1 MKNQALLEKNITL
14 TDKLTQA
21 NEKNKR
27 QQARIDSMQ
36 ETIKKQ
42 REEIEIMKMQ
52 IKGAE
57 QAFRNVYKGEY
68 MGDEDKIKQKKHSVF
83 TMSLN
88 QAKKWLD
95 RLQAIRGV
103 KK

>member
-36 ETIKKQ
+36 ETINKQ
-42 REEIEIMKMQ
+42 REDMEIMKMQ
-52 IKGAE
+52 VKGA
-57 QAFRNVYKGEY
+57 RK
-68 MGDEDKIKQKKHSVF
+68 
-83 TMSLN
+83 
-88 QAKKWLD
+88 
-95 RLQAIRGV
+95 
-103 KK
+103 